1 MKFWSSSLSSLVG
14 FSDIL
19 HVSEIDGGSPIDGDL
34 RFYPRSRGTL
44 KIDIHVSTAI
54 FKISADARFLHIRW
68 LQILK
73 CDIFTRVYAST
84 II

>member
-1 MKFWSSSLSSLVG
+1 MGDPQLM
-14 FSDIL
+14 
-19 HVSEIDGGSPIDGDL
+19 GDL

-44 KIDIHVSTAI
+44 KINIHVSTAI
-54 FKISADARFLHIRW
+54 IKISADARFLHIRW